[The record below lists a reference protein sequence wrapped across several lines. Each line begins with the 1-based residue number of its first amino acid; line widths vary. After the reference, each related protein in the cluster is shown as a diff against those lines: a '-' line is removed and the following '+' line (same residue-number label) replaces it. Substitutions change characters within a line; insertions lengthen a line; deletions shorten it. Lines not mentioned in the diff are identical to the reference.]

1 MFLSQLEFNLEP
13 QVSSVTTAV
22 AKSDKGENFLFESKC
37 LPTAICGVGIRIRHI
52 LDVQCE
58 IADPNLGK
66 EKCQTNL
73 RNVEEECTTRK
84 LTQF

>member
-13 QVSSVTTAV
+13 QVSSVTTAAV
-22 AKSDKGENFLFESKC
+22 AKSDKGESFLFQSKC

-58 IADPNLGK
+58 NADPNLGK

-73 RNVEEECTTRK
+73 RNVEEKCRTRK
-84 LTQF
+84 LT